1 MSRAADARLLLERI
15 AAAYAPATLSSSLGA
30 EDMVL
35 TDMVAREGLPI
46 EIFTLDTGRL
56 HAETR
61 DMLGRVQSHYGIALR
76 VMQPDPQ
83 AVVEYV
89 TTHGRNAFYG
99 SVELR
104 QRCCEIRKVEPLKRA
119 LAGKRAWIT
128 GLRRDQS
135 AARAGIRLAE
145 FDAALHVAKFNP
157 LAEWSGNDVWDYL
170 RANKVP
176 TNPLHERG
184 FPSIGCEPCTRAVAP
199 GEDERSGRWWWEEE
213 SKKEC
218 GLHVEEKN
226 GVRPHFPAVPFAVA
240 VKNDLRFF
248 GGEPHAAKKPET
260 MEGQKRA
267 SAQTG
272 PETMEGQNRTGT
284 RTGKGA

>member
-15 AAAYAPATLSSSLGA
+15 ATAYAPAALSSSLGA

-35 TDMVAREGLPI
+35 TDLIAREGLPI

-76 VMQPDPQ
+76 VMQPEAQ

-104 QRCCEIRKVEPLKRA
+104 KRCCEIRKVEPLRRA

-135 AARAGIRLAE
+135 AGRAGLRLAE
-145 FDAALHVAKFNP
+145 FDAALHLAKFNP
-157 LAEWSGNDVWDYL
+157 LAEWSGNDVWEYV
-170 RANKVP
+170 RAHKVP
-176 TNPLHERG
+176 VNPLHERG
-184 FPSIGCEPCTRAVAP
+184 YPSIGCEPCTRAVAP
-199 GEDERSGRWWWEEE
+199 GEDERAGRWWWEEE
-213 SKKEC
+213 GKKEC
-218 GLHVEEKN
+218 GLHL
-226 GVRPHFPAVPFAVA
+226 AAPFAVA
-240 VKNDLRFF
+240 LENDLRFF

-260 MEGQKRA
+260 MEPQNPA
-267 SAQTG
+267 SA
-272 PETMEGQNRTGT
+272 RTG
-284 RTGKGA
+284 RSA